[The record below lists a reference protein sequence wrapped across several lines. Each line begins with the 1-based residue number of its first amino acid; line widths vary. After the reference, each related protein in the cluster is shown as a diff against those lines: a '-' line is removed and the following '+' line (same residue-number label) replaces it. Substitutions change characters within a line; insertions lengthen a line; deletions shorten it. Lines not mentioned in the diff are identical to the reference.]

1 MGAEQRLNRVQ
12 YPKTSVFD
20 TRSPTK
26 LETGLSWGVQSGAWS
41 HKADLAGR
49 GYQILRARLLKFSS
63 LTKLTCSDITPYSP
77 KAYT

>member
-49 GYQILRARLLKFSS
+49 GYQTLRGGLAEVLK
-63 LTKLTCSDITPYSP
+63 LD
-77 KAYT
+77 KAHMLRYNPLFP